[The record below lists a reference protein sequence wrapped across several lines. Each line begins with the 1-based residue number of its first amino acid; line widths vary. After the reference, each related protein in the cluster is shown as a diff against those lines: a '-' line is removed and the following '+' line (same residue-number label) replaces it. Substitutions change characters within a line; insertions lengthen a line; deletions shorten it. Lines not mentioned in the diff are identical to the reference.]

1 MPRPRSLT
9 PEAIAAA
16 ALAVI
21 DRDGLGALSMRAVA
35 TELGMG
41 TMSLYRY
48 VSDREQVERL
58 VVAHILSDVDTTPPD
73 GGWRE
78 RVAVLLT
85 RVRAVV
91 VRHPAAVPLTLVHR
105 HTSPQVVAWAESVLV
120 ALTEAGFAGTARVA
134 AMRALLAY
142 LIGAVHNE
150 HLGPLSGPGTAALA
164 ALDGFPTLAA
174 TARDAESARDE
185 FGSGLAIVLDG
196 LAAGLRK

>member
-21 DRDGLGALSMRAVA
+21 DREGLGALSMRAVA
-35 TELGMG
+35 AQLGMG

-58 VVAHILSDVDTTPPD
+58 VVAHILSDVDTAVEGD
-73 GGWRE
+73 WRE

-85 RVRAVV
+85 RVRAAVAA
-91 VRHPAAVPLTLVHR
+91 HPGAVPLTLVHR
-105 HTSPQVVAWAESVLV
+105 HTSAGILGWAEAVLQ
-120 ALTEAGFAGTARVA
+120 ALTDAGFRGAQRVS

-150 HLGPLSGPGTAALA
+150 HLGPLSGEGTARMAQLDDFPLTRETA
-164 ALDGFPTLAA
+164 ADAA
-174 TARDAESARDE
+174 STEDE
-185 FGSGLAIVLDG
+185 FGDGLRIVLDG
-196 LAAGLRK
+196 LGSALRR